1 MKNMI
6 QKNIT
11 AVILSVLGLFLFG
24 CKTEGGIWLG
34 EGENYGRS
42 YVFGTATEIDNLKG
56 IASAYSEQDT
66 EKLITFYNQ
75 EFLGEN
81 GAETTDKWLQSME
94 SISMKPYKII
104 PLHSKDGKFKQILA
118 WSKEERVYKNGSY
131 EKLDLM
137 EQFRLDEDGKING
150 FRQWV
155 AIDSVNFGQRYGGKY
170 LGRIDTPNTG
180 RPFVFSN
187 RNETAIIEK
196 FIEDYNNMNLEGVQ
210 TAFADEFT
218 ITDYKGVKNTYK
230 KNELNGFFSP
240 YKALN
245 WRAISII
252 PIKIRNTDAS
262 SGVIVHGTES
272 RTYKNGRKWE
282 KDLME
287 IYYFDLEGKITSMD
301 QFAK

>member
-1 MKNMI
+1 MKAVYGWE
-6 QKNIT
+6 KVKIT
-11 AVILSVLGLFLFG
+11 EEVMSLGQPP
-24 CKTEGGIWLG
+24 K
-34 EGENYGRS
+34 
-42 YVFGTATEIDNLKG
+42 LKG
-56 IASAYSEQDT
+56 LKKLASAYSAQDT
-66 EKLITFYNQ
+66 EKLLPFYNQ

-81 GAETTDKWLQSME
+81 GGETTDKWLQSME

-137 EQFRLDEDGKING
+137 EQFRLDEEGKVSG

-170 LGRIDTPNTG
+170 LGRKDNPNTG

-187 RNETAIIEK
+187 RNETAIVEQ

-218 ITDYKGVKNTYK
+218 INDYKGAKSPTK
-230 KNELNGFFSP
+230 KHELDGFFSP
-240 YKALN
+240 YKAKALN
-245 WRAISII
+245 WRAISIV
-252 PIKIRNTDAS
+252 PIKIWSMTPMPRRRN
-262 SGVIVHGTES
+262 
-272 RTYKNGRKWE
+272 R
-282 KDLME
+282 
-287 IYYFDLEGKITSMD
+287 
-301 QFAK
+301 